1 MITENRTNREIIEY
15 IVSLNTEDYDLLKL
29 AEEATELSEVLI
41 KMVTK
46 PNRRIE
52 RMDHLVEE
60 MGDVKVRMDIL
71 QARLGVSKDV
81 DKRYQEKLDYIHNNT
96 LNKKYPN
103 Y

>member
-1 MITENRTNREIIEY
+1 MIENRTNREIIDN
-15 IVSLNTEDYDLLKL
+15 IVSLNQEDYDLLKL
-29 AEEATELSEVLI
+29 AEECTELSEVLI

-46 PNRRIE
+46 PNRREE
-52 RMDHLVEE
+52 RMGHLIEE
-60 MGDVKVRMDIL
+60 MGDVGVRMDIL
-71 QARLGVSKDV
+71 QARLGVSKEV